1 MQSQTA
7 TTVAA
12 PPLLQIRATP
22 QEVKAHLAGLSVE
35 LLEFHEIPEAL
46 QYRESLS
53 LRKEVTVPP
62 KP

>member
-1 MQSQTA
+1 MT
-7 TTVAA
+7 
-12 PPLLQIRATP
+12 PYKLNGRKEFFRATP

-46 QYRESLS
+46 QYRESPS